1 MGLRVVSAAGLE
13 PGDGL
18 ATAAPLAPR
27 RRVLV
32 VAWLGLAVLILAAVL
47 GWVDRM
53 VFSLLAEPVRQSM
66 ALSDAQLGLLQG
78 AGFALF
84 AGIATLPLGWL
95 GDRFDRR
102 LVLAACVLL
111 WSAATA
117 MRGTAH
123 SYAMLFVASI
133 GLGVGEAGLAPL
145 VYSLIPEMFP
155 RAQRSLANTLFAFV
169 SIAGGAL
176 GTMLGGAVLGL
187 LEQARPSLP
196 AALQVMENWRLG
208 FFAMALPGPLVALLV
223 LLIGGRTGRAA
234 VAAPGDLA
242 SAGPDA
248 TGLPGYR
255 HYMGKHWRTL
265 AGLVTG
271 IGVANVGLLAVY
283 TWVPILAARQF
294 GATPAQLGQGMGL
307 ALLAGSLA
315 GAALGAVALRFAQR
329 RIGAAAPV
337 RVVLL
342 ANLTA
347 ALLSV
352 PLVLVRSASDV
363 FVLLALIVVPLIAGT
378 VVIPN
383 VLQDVSAPYL
393 RSRIIAT
400 LTLASMPFAVLG
412 PLLVGGLSDAL
423 KSVPNGLAWALV
435 LITLAGAGAGALVL
449 RRSENSFVR
458 LAQAMQSHSTHP

>member
-1 MGLRVVSAAGLE
+1 MGLSVVSAAGLE

-18 ATAAPLAPR
+18 TGVVPLPVPR
-27 RRVLV
+27 RALAA
-32 VAWLGLAVLILAAVL
+32 AWLGLAVLILAAVL

-53 VFSLLAEPVRQSM
+53 VFNLLAEPVRQAM
-66 ALSDAQLGLLQG
+66 ALSDTQLGLLQG

-84 AGIATLPLGWL
+84 AGVATLPLGWL

-133 GLGVGEAGLAPL
+133 GLGVGEAGLAPI
-145 VYSLIPEMFP
+145 VYSMIPELFP
-155 RAQRSLANTLFAFV
+155 RRQRALANTLFAFV

-187 LEQARPSLP
+187 VEQARPLLP
-196 AALQVMENWRLG
+196 PALQAMENWRLG

-234 VAAPGDLA
+234 GDAQGDLA
-242 SAGPDA
+242 PAGQDA
-248 TGLPGYR
+248 SGLMSYR
-255 HYMGKHWRTL
+255 LYMRSHWRTL

-307 ALLAGSLA
+307 ALLAGTVA

-347 ALLSV
+347 ALLSL
-352 PLVLVRSASDV
+352 PLVLVRSANDV

-383 VLQDVSAPYL
+383 VLQDVSAPHL

-400 LTLASMPFAVLG
+400 LTVAAMPFAVLG

-435 LITLAGAGAGALVL
+435 LITLACGCAGAVVL
-449 RRSENSFVR
+449 RRSENAFVR
-458 LAQAMQSHSTHP
+458 LVQAMQSHSTEP